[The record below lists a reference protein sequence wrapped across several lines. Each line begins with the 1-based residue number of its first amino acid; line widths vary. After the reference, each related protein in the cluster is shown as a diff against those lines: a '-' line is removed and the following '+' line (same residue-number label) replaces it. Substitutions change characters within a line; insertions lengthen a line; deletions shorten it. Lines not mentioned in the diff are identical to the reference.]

1 MSIFELEHP
10 GRIGKTAKREAAE
23 RVYAFPLSPA
33 QERIWRADQKRPGN
47 SAYNAAFRWRLEGPV
62 NAGILERAF
71 NEIICRHEILRA
83 TFPQS
88 NGIPQQV
95 ITPSLK
101 RPIQLTDLR
110 SVPEAHRAA
119 EADRICAEDA
129 TRSFDLTTGP
139 L

>member
-1 MSIFELEHP
+1 
-10 GRIGKTAKREAAE
+10 
-23 RVYAFPLSPA
+23 
-33 QERIWRADQKRPGN
+33 
-47 SAYNAAFRWRLEGPV
+47 
-62 NAGILERAF
+62 
-71 NEIICRHEILRA
+71 LRA

-119 EADRICAEDA
+119 EADRICAEEA

-139 L
+139 LIRAQLLRLQDQQYILTLSLHHIVCDGWSIRVIMEELAKLYAAFTEGRDSPLPELSLQYPDCVVWQRELV